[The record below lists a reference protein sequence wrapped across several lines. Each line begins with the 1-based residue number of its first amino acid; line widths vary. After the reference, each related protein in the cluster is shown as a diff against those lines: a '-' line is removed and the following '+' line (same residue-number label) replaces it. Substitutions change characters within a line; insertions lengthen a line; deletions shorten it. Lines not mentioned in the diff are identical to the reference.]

1 MTKWDRKRKKPNWN
15 DILKWEDDN
24 EALVMWVC
32 TPNCIRERAE
42 NQHKS
47 LGEVTNKQIY
57 EFIYQT
63 RRGWNTEDFKNV
75 FKDFVIDR
83 LRDYYG

>member
-1 MTKWDRKRKKPNWN
+1 MTKWDRKRKKPNWD

-42 NQHKS
+42 NQN
-47 LGEVTNKQIY
+47 L
-57 EFIYQT
+57 
-63 RRGWNTEDFKNV
+63 DM
-75 FKDFVIDR
+75 R
-83 LRDYYG
+83 LMCGGQRYRS